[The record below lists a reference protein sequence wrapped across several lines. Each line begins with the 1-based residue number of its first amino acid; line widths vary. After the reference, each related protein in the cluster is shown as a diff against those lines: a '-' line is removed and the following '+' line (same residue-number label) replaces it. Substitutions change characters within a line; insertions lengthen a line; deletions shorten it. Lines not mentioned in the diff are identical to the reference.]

1 MECCAEIQQCNI
13 DNKEFTRRKL
23 KYETGSSQPPIKG
36 QPQQQERVLTAQDEA
51 VYVARIE
58 ELKEEI
64 TKKIKIIKEL
74 QNQRRN

>member
-13 DNKEFTRRKL
+13 DNKEYTRRKL
-23 KYETGSSQPPIKG
+23 KYETGSSQVPR

-74 QNQRRN
+74 QNQRRG